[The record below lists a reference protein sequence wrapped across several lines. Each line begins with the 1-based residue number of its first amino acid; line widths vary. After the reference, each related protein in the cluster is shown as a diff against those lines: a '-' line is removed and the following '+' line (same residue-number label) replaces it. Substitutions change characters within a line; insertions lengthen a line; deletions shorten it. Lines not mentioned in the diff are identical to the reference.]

1 MAHFGKDFTMLGFEP
16 IPIPTAQDFY
26 DAMDQAA
33 ARITPLREGESTKT
47 GTVKA
52 FTTADGTTANYS
64 KVKPGPDSDPSTWK
78 KVD

>member
-1 MAHFGKDFTMLGFEP
+1 MLGFKQTEM
-16 IPIPTAQDFY
+16 PTAQDFY

-33 ARITPLREGESTKT
+33 SRITPFRQGESTKT
-47 GTVKA
+47 GTVKT

-64 KVKPGPDSDPSTWK
+64 KVKEGPDSDPSTWK